1 MPPRIPLAAFRAVL
15 ALALAVALAGCGND
29 PNPAPLRATRPD
41 GAPWQVSYRAL
52 GDDPRT
58 LDPQVSYDTLG
69 HAIISLLYD
78 TPLEYHPFRTDP
90 YELQPCLLES
100 LPERGRDPQGRMTY
114 TLRLRRGLKF
124 TDDPCFA
131 ATAGRG
137 REVVARDLAYAF
149 QRIAD
154 PAVECPILSVLQEP
168 LPGLGEAYAAAKKAG
183 AFDYARPIPGLEV
196 VDTHTLRLHLAKP
209 CPQILFWLAM
219 PFTAP
224 VPREA
229 VEYYDGKAHGGAVRE
244 QFRFHPVGTGAFR
257 LAEWRR
263 SRLLRMER
271 HPGYEATRFPD
282 GGWAMGEEAR
292 FRPLA
297 GKPLPLVDEIQFS
310 IIRESIPRWL
320 LFRQGWLDS
329 SGISKDVFSTVL
341 NSARDLTPAYRAR
354 GVHLNRDASP
364 STFYLIFNMTDPVLG
379 KNRKLRQAI
388 ACAYDHDLANEIF
401 FNGIFLKAEQIVS
414 PGVFGY
420 QASLKNPWLAHDLP
434 RARQLLAE
442 AGYPG
447 GCDPATGR
455 PLELTLDTTVDDPES
470 RQMAEFEKGQIEQ
483 LGLRVKVIENLWAR
497 QQDKVDGGHF
507 QIVTGGW
514 QADYPDPENFFML
527 FASRNVPPRGSN
539 HPRYTNPEFD
549 RLFDLMSAMDN
560 TPERQK
566 LVQRLTEILNE
577 DCPIVL
583 LAHPVTYSLNQPWSP
598 RVTSNPLV
606 ANAAKYV
613 SVDLPLR
620 ERLRREWNRAP
631 TWPAWAAGIGLALLA
646 AGAFLWNSKHDA

>member
-1 MPPRIPLAAFRAVL
+1 MPTFAPAALARTSA
-15 ALALAVALAGCGND
+15 ALALAAALAGCGND
-29 PNPAPLRATRPD
+29 PNPAPLRRARADGRP
-41 GAPWQVSYRAL
+41 WIVSYRAL
-52 GDDPRT
+52 GDDPRS

-69 HAIISLLYD
+69 HAVISLLYD
-78 TPLEYHPFRTDP
+78 TPLEYQPFRTDP
-90 YELQPCLLES
+90 YELQPCLLDAM
-100 LPERGRDPQGRMTY
+100 PERTRDARGGDLY
-114 TLRLRRGLKF
+114 TLRLKRGLKF

-137 REVVARDLAYAF
+137 REIVAADLAYAF

-154 PAVECPILSVLQEP
+154 PAVECPVLSVLQEP
-168 LPGLGEAYAAAKKAG
+168 LPGLGEAYAAAKKTG
-183 AFDYARPIPGLEV
+183 RFDYDRPIAGVEI
-196 VDTHTLRLHLAKP
+196 VDRYTLRLRLAKP
-209 CPQILFWLAM
+209 YPQILYWLAM

-229 VEYYDGKAHGGAVRE
+229 VEYYDGKPHGGSARE

-263 SRLLRMER
+263 GRLLRLER
-271 HPGYEATRFPD
+271 HPGYAATRFPTD
-282 GGWAMGEEAR
+282 GWSAAEEAR

-297 GKPLPLVDEIQFS
+297 GKPLPLIDEIQFS

-329 SGISKDVFSTVL
+329 SGVSKDVFGSVL
-341 NSARDLTPAYRAR
+341 DAARELTPAFRAR
-354 GVHLNRDASP
+354 GFHLHRDANP
-364 STFYLIFNMTDPVLG
+364 ATFYLVFNMTDPILG

-388 ACAYDHDLANEIF
+388 ACAYDRDLANEIF
-401 FNGIFLKAEQIVS
+401 FNGIFLNAEQIVP
-414 PGVFGY
+414 PGVFGH
-420 QASLKNPWLAHDLP
+420 QADLKSPWLRHDLAL
-434 RARQLLAE
+434 ARRLLAE
-442 AGYPG
+442 AGWPEG
-447 GCDPATGR
+447 RDPATGR

-483 LGLRVKVIENLWAR
+483 LGIRVRVIENLWAR

-527 FASRNVPPRGSN
+527 FAGRNAPPRGSN
-539 HPRYTNPEFD
+539 HSRYANPEFD
-549 RLFDLMSAMDN
+549 RLFDQMRVMDN
-560 TPERQK
+560 TPERRRI
-566 LVQRLTEILNE
+566 VRRLSAILNE
-577 DCPIVL
+577 DCPVVL
-583 LAHPVTYSLNQPWSP
+583 LTHPVAYALNQPWAP

-613 SVDLPLR
+613 AVDTAMR
-620 ERLRREWNRAP
+620 DRLRREWNRAP
-631 TWPAWAAGIGLALLA
+631 TWPAWAAAGALVALV
-646 AGAFLWNSKHDA
+646 AGAFLWSARHDA